1 MKQEL
6 LLTILL
12 MLSISL
18 NLSSCSKEDEN
29 NQPSQQ
35 TESNN
40 TDTTSGTNTEEEKED
55 VRYYVKYELTSTT
68 GHAAV
73 NRNLKFTTENGTQTL
88 IITPGTTEK
97 NVTWEGTYGPV
108 KKGFLAF
115 FLCNIVESERSSTHA
130 RIYVCR
136 EKEPFVVKA
145 DGSGNSS
152 ISLGYTID
160 F

>member
-12 MLSISL
+12 MLSFSL

-73 NRNLKFTTENGTQTL
+73 NRDLKFTTENGTQTL

-97 NVTWEGTYGPV
+97 NVTWEEICEE
-108 KKGFLAF
+108 LAK
-115 FLCNIVESERSSTHA
+115 R
-130 RIYVCR
+130 
-136 EKEPFVVKA
+136 
-145 DGSGNSS
+145 
-152 ISLGYTID
+152 
-160 F
+160 